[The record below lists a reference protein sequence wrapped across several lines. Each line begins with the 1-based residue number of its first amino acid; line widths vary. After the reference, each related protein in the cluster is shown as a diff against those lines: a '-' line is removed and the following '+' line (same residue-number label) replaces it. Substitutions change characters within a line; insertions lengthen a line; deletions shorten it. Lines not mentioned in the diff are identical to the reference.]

1 MRCQGEFPLPFQA
14 VQREINRSMG
24 IHPERFGLG
33 NAERCQLQPVK
44 VTVHSGTDLERRR
57 REALAELF
65 GKSGNEFEQVVFA
78 DLGHQPS
85 THRTILSG
93 CGGTPVGQCLKV
105 QIRIFCLQLE

>member
-1 MRCQGEFPLPFQA
+1 MRCQGEFSLPFQA

-24 IHPERFGLG
+24 FHPERFGLG

-65 GKSGNEFEQVVFA
+65 GYATAIRSLSRGRASYSMQPEQFA
-78 DLGHQPS
+78 IVP
-85 THRTILSG
+85 RAVKEAILN
-93 CGGTPVGQCLKV
+93 
-105 QIRIFCLQLE
+105 R